1 MRREEHVG
9 RRGRDDHERPGR
21 REGGPGHP
29 RGRPEGGADRRAEG
43 DRQDETFGYRDRI
56 HERLDRMDQ
65 RLERL
70 EQRLER
76 HLEGG
81 DA

>member
-1 MRREEHVG
+1 MG
-9 RRGRDDHERPGR
+9 RRGRDDPERPGR
-21 REGGPGHP
+21 REGGGGS
-29 RGRPEGGADRRAEG
+29 RRDRPEGGADRSAER
-43 DRQDETFGYRDRI
+43 DRQEEESGYKERV

-65 RLERL
+65 RLESL

-76 HLEGG
+76 HLKDK